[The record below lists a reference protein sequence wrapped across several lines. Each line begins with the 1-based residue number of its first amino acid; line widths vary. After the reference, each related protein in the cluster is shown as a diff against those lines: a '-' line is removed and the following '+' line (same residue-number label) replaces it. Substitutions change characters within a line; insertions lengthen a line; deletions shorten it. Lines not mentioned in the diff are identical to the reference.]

1 MDRERFII
9 ILCGICILLIMLFS
23 LRGCTPCK
31 REGFSDVSDIQRAK
45 RVKRSRVKKKG
56 QVQPAPV
63 QNTGGGKQVSPSVIY
78 ENQEGVNRL
87 KSEMCDNREYVKLE
101 EQVENLQ
108 KSVTKIKDANSKLAN
123 T

>member
-31 REGFSDVSDIQRAK
+31 REGFSPPRK
-45 RVKRSRVKKKG
+45 KVKIRKNKKG
-56 QVQPAPV
+56 GSQPESFGDV
-63 QNTGGGKQVSPSVIY
+63 GQKLSPSVIY
-78 ENQEGVNRL
+78 ENQERVNRL
-87 KSEMCDNREYVKLE
+87 KSEMCDNREYLKLE
-101 EQVENLQ
+101 KQVDNLQ
-108 KSVTKIKDANSKLAN
+108 KSVRKIKEANSKMAN

>member
-1 MDRERFII
+1 MDRQRLII

-63 QNTGGGKQVSPSVIY
+63 QNTGGGKQVSPSVIF
-78 ENQEGVNRL
+78 ENQERVNLL
-87 KSEMCDNREYVKLE
+87 KSEMCDNREYVKLQKKVDGLE
-101 EQVENLQ
+101 
-108 KSVTKIKDANSKLAN
+108 KSVQKIAEANENLAN

>member
-45 RVKRSRVKKKG
+45 RVKRSQVKKKG

-78 ENQEGVNRL
+78 ENQDKVTRL
-87 KSEMCDNREYVKLE
+87 KSEMCDNREYMKLE
-101 EQVENLQ
+101 KQVENLQ

>member
-1 MDRERFII
+1 
-9 ILCGICILLIMLFS
+9 MLFS

-78 ENQEGVNRL
+78 ENQDKVTRL
-87 KSEMCDNREYVKLE
+87 KSEMCDNREYMKLE
-101 EQVENLQ
+101 KQVENLQ